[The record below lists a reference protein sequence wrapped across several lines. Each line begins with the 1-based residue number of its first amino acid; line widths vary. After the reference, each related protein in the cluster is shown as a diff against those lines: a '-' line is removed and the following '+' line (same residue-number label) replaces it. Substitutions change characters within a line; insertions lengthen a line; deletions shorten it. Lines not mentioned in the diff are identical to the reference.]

1 MHDELLMLT
10 FTPLAWVD
18 AHELLLALSW
28 LSLHA
33 YAPM

>member
-18 AHELLLALSW
+18 AHELLLSST